1 MAIDLIKE
9 ILNHSDDEVIAYLA
23 AELAEIKRVYVKA
36 TKEKSPELLY
46 MAAPNLN
53 EVYAIVNALN
63 RRNEERRLKQSY

>member
-36 TKEKSPELLY
+36 TKEKTPELLY

-63 RRNEERRLKQSY
+63 RRNEERKLK

>member
-9 ILNHSDDEVIAYLA
+9 ILNHSDDEIVAYLS
-23 AELAEIKRVYVKA
+23 AELAEIKRVYVRA

-63 RRNEERRLKQSY
+63 RRNEERKLK

>member
-9 ILNHSDDEVIAYLA
+9 ILNHSDDEIIAYLA
-23 AELAEIKRVYVKA
+23 AELAEIKRVYVRA
-36 TKEKSPELLY
+36 TKEKTPELLY

-63 RRNEERRLKQSY
+63 RRNEERKLK

>member
-1 MAIDLIKE
+1 MAIYLIKE
-9 ILNHSDDEVIAYLA
+9 ILNHSDEEVIAYLA

-36 TKEKSPELLY
+36 TKEKTPELLY

-63 RRNEERRLKQSY
+63 RRNEERKLK

>member
-9 ILNHSDDEVIAYLA
+9 ILNHSDDEIIAYLA

-46 MAAPNLN
+46 MVASNLN

-63 RRNEERRLKQSY
+63 RRNEERKLK

>member
-9 ILNHSDDEVIAYLA
+9 ILNHSDDEIVAYLA

-63 RRNEERRLKQSY
+63 RRNEERRLK

>member
-9 ILNHSDDEVIAYLA
+9 ILNQSDDEIMAYLA
-23 AELAEIKRVYVKA
+23 AELAEIKRVYVRA
-36 TKEKSPELLY
+36 TKEKTPELLY

-63 RRNEERRLKQSY
+63 RRNEERKLK

>member
-9 ILNHSDDEVIAYLA
+9 ILNHSDEEVIAYLA

-36 TKEKSPELLY
+36 TKEKTPELLY

-53 EVYAIVNALN
+53 EGYAIVNALN
-63 RRNEERRLKQSY
+63 RRNEERKLK

>member
-9 ILNHSDDEVIAYLA
+9 ILNHSDDEIVAYLA
-23 AELAEIKRVYVKA
+23 AELAEIKRVYVRA
-36 TKEKSPELLY
+36 TKEKTPELLY

-63 RRNEERRLKQSY
+63 RRNEERKLK

>member
-1 MAIDLIKE
+1 MAIDVIRE
-9 ILNHSDDEVIAYLA
+9 ILNHSDEEVIAYLA
-23 AELAEIKRVYVKA
+23 SELTEIRRVYNRA

-63 RRNEERRLKQSY
+63 RRNEERKLK